1 MIHMKPIDTYNAKD
15 IYSLFSTLY
24 EQKYQKPYKG
34 VGFIGN
40 EMHKIKELID
50 EYGSTQI
57 ACATV
62 NCLKQS
68 TVSVS
73 VPYFTAG
80 IKYYIIPHNPDVYW
94 AVTQYGTPSIQKQW
108 KQFLLLDA
116 KWFPSA
122 TQQKQYKDLDIKL
135 KEWAYAKTS
144 TKTGTANT
152 KAKK

>member
-1 MIHMKPIDTYNAKD
+1 M
-15 IYSLFSTLY
+15 
-24 EQKYQKPYKG
+24 
-34 VGFIGN
+34 
-40 EMHKIKELID
+40 
-50 EYGSTQI
+50 
-57 ACATV
+57 
-62 NCLKQS
+62 
-68 TVSVS
+68 
-73 VPYFTAG
+73 PYFTAG